1 MPYAFGALYNHP
13 VEGLLMDTIGA
24 GLGYKLSGMGT
35 RGAMIFFCFST
46 LKTVDD
52 HCGYSLPWDP
62 LQRLFWNNARYHDV
76 HHQTWGVKVGFSPP
90 PPLFF
95 LFFLFSFSR
104 GEREADPGQTNFS
117 QPFLICWD
125 RWLGTQ
131 WTGGDLTA
139 RYAAQR
145 ARADAALEAK
155 APVPP
160 PHEPASK
167 ENGAPNGSRKAN
179 GVTTSANGLI
189 SRHGHGHSID
199 NGNNASDSDNGNNDG
214 NGNGIAATSGFAN
227 GNGNGHG
234 AAAAA
239 KTLALKIN
247 GHSPLTGLREL
258 TPPSD
263 PDVGDSHDEAALATS
278 TMADEEDVRRI
289 PRKRMATR
297 AA

>member
-1 MPYAFGALYNHP
+1 M
-13 VEGLLMDTIGA
+13 
-24 GLGYKLSGMGT
+24 
-35 RGAMIFFCFST
+35 
-46 LKTVDD
+46 
-52 HCGYSLPWDP
+52 
-62 LQRLFWNNARYHDV
+62 
-76 HHQTWGVKVGFSPP
+76 
-90 PPLFF
+90 
-95 LFFLFSFSR
+95 
-104 GEREADPGQTNFS
+104 
-117 QPFLICWD
+117 
-125 RWLGTQ
+125 GTQ

-155 APVPP
+155 ASALSS
-160 PHEPASK
+160 HEPAFK

-179 GVTTSANGLI
+179 GVTTGANGVT
-189 SRHGHGHSID
+189 SRHGHGHGID
-199 NGNNASDSDNGNNDG
+199 NASDSDNSNED

-227 GNGNGHG
+227 GNGNGNGHS
-234 AAAAA
+234 AAAA

-263 PDVGDSHDEAALATS
+263 PDVGNSHDEAALATS